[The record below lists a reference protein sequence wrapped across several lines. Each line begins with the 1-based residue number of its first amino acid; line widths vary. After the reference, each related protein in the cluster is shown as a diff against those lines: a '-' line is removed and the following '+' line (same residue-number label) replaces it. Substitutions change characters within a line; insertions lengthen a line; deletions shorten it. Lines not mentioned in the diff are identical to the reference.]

1 MSWIIRLD
9 PECNRKGLHMRRKGR
24 LDPEE
29 GKVRCYTVGFEDG
42 GKGLM
47 GQGLQLKKL
56 EKTRVS
62 E

>member
-1 MSWIIRLD
+1 
-9 PECNRKGLHMRRKGR
+9 MRRKGR

-29 GKVRCYTVGFEDG
+29 GKVTTEGRCYTAGFEDG

-62 E
+62 K